1 MIIIPIFA
9 RPTYGNET
17 MNFLAI
23 ENLTKSYGERMI
35 FADLTF
41 GIDQGQ
47 KVAIVAKN
55 GSGKTTMMRCI
66 MGLEPVDSGKVTF
79 RKDIRVAFM
88 EQTENMRED
97 QTILESIFDHDLPE
111 LKLIKEYNIAVAKN
125 DEAKLEEL
133 YQSITEL
140 NAWDTEVRVQQILS
154 VLKLDDMDKRISELS
169 GGQKKRVALAKV
181 LLSDADFL
189 ILDEPTNHL
198 DLDMIEWL
206 EQYLSSSKSTIL
218 MVTHDRYFLEV
229 VCDTIL
235 ELADQTIY
243 RYKGNFSYYLEKKA
257 ERQEQTQSTIE
268 KAKNTFR
275 KELDW
280 IRRQPKARG
289 VKQKARV
296 DAFQDVKKVA
306 SQRLDEDELELP
318 VKMERLGSKIVEFHK
333 VSKAYP
339 NRVILNDFTYNVQRQ
354 ERLGIVGNNGTGK
367 TTFLKMLV
375 GQEETDKGKIV
386 IGETVVFGYYSQ
398 DLIKVKDDFK
408 VIDVVREVAEY
419 IPLEK
424 GRQLSA
430 AQLLERFLFPR
441 DMHYQF
447 VHKLSGGEKRRLK
460 LLRVLMSNP
469 NFLILD
475 EPTNDLDIFAMS
487 VLEEYL
493 RQFQG
498 CLIVVSHDRYFMDK
512 MVDHLFVFEGQG
524 ELKDIVG
531 NYTVFRQQQL
541 DKKRGVKQ
549 NITKEEPEIKEKII
563 SPSTVDA
570 KKRKLT
576 FKEKEEYETIE
587 RRLPELEKS
596 KEELTQALSSGSLSN
611 ELLMKNG
618 EDLGKVVEEID
629 ALTERWIELAEF
641 I

>member
-1 MIIIPIFA
+1 
-9 RPTYGNET
+9 
-17 MNFLAI
+17 
-23 ENLTKSYGERMI
+23 MI

-66 MGLEPVDSGKVTF
+66 MGMEPVDSGKVTF

-154 VLKLDDMDKRISELS
+154 VLKLEDMDKRISELS

-206 EQYLSSSKSTIL
+206 ENYLSSSKSTIL

-257 ERQEQTQSTIE
+257 DRQEQTQSTIE

-333 VSKAYP
+333 VSKSYP
-339 NRVILNDFTYNVQRQ
+339 NRVILNDFSYNVQRQ
-354 ERLGIVGNNGTGK
+354 ERLGIVGNNGAGK

-375 GQEETDKGKIV
+375 GQEEVDKGKIV
-386 IGETVVFGYYSQ
+386 LGETVVFGYYSQ
-398 DLIKVKDDFK
+398 DLIKVNDDFK

-424 GRQLSA
+424 GRQMSA

-549 NITKEEPEIKEKII
+549 NITKEEPEIKEKTI
-563 SPSTVDA
+563 SPSALET
-570 KKRKLT
+570 KKRKLS

-587 RRLPELEKS
+587 RRLPELEKT
-596 KEELTQALSSGSLSN
+596 KDELTLTLSSGELTN
-611 ELLMKNG
+611 EDLMKNG
-618 EDLGKVVEEID
+618 TALGKVVEEID
-629 ALTERWIELAEF
+629 SLTERWIELAEF

>member
-1 MIIIPIFA
+1 
-9 RPTYGNET
+9 
-17 MNFLAI
+17 MNFLSI

-66 MGLEPVDSGKVTF
+66 MALEPVDSGKVTF

-154 VLKLDDMDKRISELS
+154 VLKLEDMDKRISELS

-618 EDLGKVVEEID
+618 EELGKVVEEID

>member
-1 MIIIPIFA
+1 
-9 RPTYGNET
+9 
-17 MNFLAI
+17 
-23 ENLTKSYGERMI
+23 
-35 FADLTF
+35 
-41 GIDQGQ
+41 
-47 KVAIVAKN
+47 
-55 GSGKTTMMRCI
+55 MMRCI

-596 KEELTQALSSGSLSN
+596 KEELTQALSSGSMSN

-618 EDLGKVVEEID
+618 EELGKVVEEID

>member
-1 MIIIPIFA
+1 MIIPIFA

-17 MNFLAI
+17 MNFLSI

-587 RRLPELEKS
+587 RRLLELEKS

-618 EDLGKVVEEID
+618 EELGKVVEEID
-629 ALTERWIELAEF
+629 ALTERWIVLAEF

>member
-1 MIIIPIFA
+1 
-9 RPTYGNET
+9 
-17 MNFLAI
+17 MNFLSI

-66 MGLEPVDSGKVTF
+66 MAMEPVDSGKVTF

-154 VLKLDDMDKRISELS
+154 VLKLEDMDKRISELS

-206 EQYLSSSKSTIL
+206 ENYLSSSKSTIL

-333 VSKAYP
+333 VSKSYP
-339 NRVILNDFTYNVQRQ
+339 NRVILNDFSYNVQRQ
-354 ERLGIVGNNGTGK
+354 ERLGIVGNNGAGK

-375 GQEETDKGKIV
+375 GQEEVDKGKIV
-386 IGETVVFGYYSQ
+386 LGETVVFGYYSQ
-398 DLIKVKDDFK
+398 DLIKVNDDFK

-549 NITKEEPEIKEKII
+549 NVTKEEPEIKEKTI
-563 SPSTVDA
+563 SPSAVEP
-570 KKRKLT
+570 KKRKLS

-587 RRLPELEKS
+587 RRLPELEKT
-596 KEELTQALSSGSLSN
+596 KDELTLTLSSGELSN
-611 ELLMKNG
+611 EELMKNG
-618 EDLGKVVEEID
+618 TALGKVVEEID

>member
-1 MIIIPIFA
+1 
-9 RPTYGNET
+9 
-17 MNFLAI
+17 MNFLSI

-66 MGLEPVDSGKVTF
+66 MGMEPVDSGKVTF

-154 VLKLDDMDKRISELS
+154 VLKLEDMDKRISELS

-206 EQYLSSSKSTIL
+206 ENYLSSSKSTIL

-229 VCDTIL
+229 VCDTIM

-333 VSKAYP
+333 VSKSYP
-339 NRVILNDFTYNVQRQ
+339 NRVILNDFSYNVQRQ
-354 ERLGIVGNNGTGK
+354 ERLGIVGNNGAGK

-375 GQEETDKGKIV
+375 GQEVVDKGKI
-386 IGETVVFGYYSQ
+386 ILGETVVFGYYSQ
-398 DLIKVKDDFK
+398 DLIKVNDDFK

-549 NITKEEPEIKEKII
+549 NITKEEPEIKEKTI
-563 SPSTVDA
+563 SPSAVET

-587 RRLPELEKS
+587 RRLPELEKT
-596 KEELTQALSSGSLSN
+596 KDELTLTLSSGELSN
-611 ELLMKNG
+611 DELMKNG
-618 EDLGKVVEEID
+618 TALGKVVEEID

>member
-1 MIIIPIFA
+1 
-9 RPTYGNET
+9 
-17 MNFLAI
+17 MNFLSI

-66 MGLEPVDSGKVTF
+66 MGMEPVDSGKVTF

-154 VLKLDDMDKRISELS
+154 VLKLEDMDKRISELS

-206 EQYLSSSKSTIL
+206 ENYLSSSKSTIL

-229 VCDTIL
+229 VCDTIM

-333 VSKAYP
+333 VSKSYP
-339 NRVILNDFTYNVQRQ
+339 NRVILNDFSYNVQRQ
-354 ERLGIVGNNGTGK
+354 ERLGIVGNNGAGK

-375 GQEETDKGKIV
+375 GQEEVDKGKIV
-386 IGETVVFGYYSQ
+386 LGETVVFGYYSQ
-398 DLIKVKDDFK
+398 DLIKVNDDFK

-549 NITKEEPEIKEKII
+549 NITKEEPEIKEKTI
-563 SPSTVDA
+563 SPSSVET

-587 RRLPELEKS
+587 RRLPELEKT
-596 KEELTQALSSGSLSN
+596 KDELTLTLSSGELSN
-611 ELLMKNG
+611 DELMKNG
-618 EDLGKVVEEID
+618 TALGKVVEEID

>member
-1 MIIIPIFA
+1 
-9 RPTYGNET
+9 
-17 MNFLAI
+17 MNFLSI

-66 MGLEPVDSGKVTF
+66 MGMEPVDSGKVTF

-97 QTILESIFDHDLPE
+97 QSILESIFDHDLPE

-154 VLKLDDMDKRISELS
+154 VLKLEDMDKRISELS

-206 EQYLSSSKSTIL
+206 ENYLSSSKSTIL

-333 VSKAYP
+333 VSKSYP
-339 NRVILNDFTYNVQRQ
+339 NRVILNDFSYNVQRQ
-354 ERLGIVGNNGTGK
+354 ERLGIVGNNGAGK

-375 GQEETDKGKIV
+375 GQEEVDKGKIV
-386 IGETVVFGYYSQ
+386 LGETVVFGYYSQ
-398 DLIKVKDDFK
+398 DLIKVNDDFK

-424 GRQLSA
+424 GRQMSA

-549 NITKEEPEIKEKII
+549 NSTKEEPEIKEKTI
-563 SPSTVDA
+563 SPSA
-570 KKRKLT
+570 IEPKKRKLS

-587 RRLPELEKS
+587 RRLPELEKT
-596 KEELTQALSSGSLSN
+596 KDELTLTLSSGELSN
-611 ELLMKNG
+611 EELMKNG
-618 EDLGKVVEEID
+618 ESLGKVVAEID